1 MHIKNNI
8 RRNTFY
14 IQGLRSF
21 KNSLP
26 KNVKK
31 ILNKKGF
38 VYSEILNRWNY
49 LVGNEISKVS
59 FPKTFKPSGKN
70 APGVLIIS
78 VQRGNEIN
86 IEFSKNIIIEKI
98 NSFFGYKALNNVRL
112 ETFNSLKED
121 IIKKKIHISKNST
134 KKFKDSL
141 QSINNEKIKRNTM
154 YLLANLC
161 CNKHKLKL

>member
-8 RRNTFY
+8 RQKTFY

-49 LVGNEISKVS
+49 LVGNEISRVS
-59 FPKTFKPSGKN
+59 FPKTFKPNGKN
-70 APGVLIIS
+70 APGTLIIS
-78 VQRGNEIN
+78 AQRGNEISV
-86 IEFSKNIIIEKI
+86 EYSKNTIIEKI
-98 NSFFGYKALNNVRL
+98 NNFFGYKVLNNIRL
-112 ETFNSLKED
+112 ETFNNLKEN
-121 IIKKKIHISKNST
+121 INKKKMHISKNT
-134 KKFKDSL
+134 TEKFKDSL
-141 QSINNEKIKRNTM
+141 KSLNNEKIKKS
-154 YLLANLC
+154 LI
-161 CNKHKLKL
+161 KLINAIQK

>member
-8 RRNTFY
+8 RQNTFY

-59 FPKTFKPSGKN
+59 FPKTFKPIGKN
-70 APGVLIIS
+70 APGTLVIS
-78 VQRGNEIN
+78 VQRGNEVN
-86 IEFSKNIIIEKI
+86 IEFSKNTIIEKI
-98 NSFFGYKALNNVRL
+98 NSFFGYKILNNVRL
-112 ETFNSLKED
+112 ETFNNLKEN
-121 IIKKKIHISKNST
+121 INKKKMKISENNKA
-134 KKFKDSL
+134 KFKDSL
-141 QSINNEKIKRNTM
+141 KSLNNEKIKKSLIELINVIQ
-154 YLLANLC
+154 
-161 CNKHKLKL
+161 K

>member
-8 RRNTFY
+8 RQNTFY
-14 IQGLRSF
+14 IQGFRSF

-38 VYSEILNRWNY
+38 VYSEILNRWSY
-49 LVGNEISKVS
+49 LVGHETSKVS
-59 FPKTFKPSGKN
+59 FPKTFKPGGKN
-70 APGVLIIS
+70 SPGTLILN

-86 IEFSKNIIIEKI
+86 IEFSKNIILEKI
-98 NSFFGYKALNNVRL
+98 NSFFGYKVINNLRL

-121 IIKKKIHISKNST
+121 SIKKKIHISKNSK

-141 QSINNEKIKRNTM
+141 KSLNNEKIKKSLTELINVIQ
-154 YLLANLC
+154 
-161 CNKHKLKL
+161 K

>member
-8 RRNTFY
+8 RQNTFY

-49 LVGNEISKVS
+49 LVGNEISKVT

-70 APGVLIIS
+70 APGILIIS

-98 NSFFGYKALNNVRL
+98 NSFFGYKVLNNIRL
-112 ETFNSLKED
+112 ETFNNLKEN
-121 IIKKKIHISKNST
+121 INNKKKYISKDST

-141 QSINNEKIKRNTM
+141 KSLNNEKIKKSLIELIN
-154 YLLANLC
+154 AIQ
-161 CNKHKLKL
+161 KL

>member
-8 RRNTFY
+8 KQKTFY

-49 LVGNEISKVS
+49 LVGNEISKAS

-70 APGVLIIS
+70 GPGTLIIS
-78 VQRGNEIN
+78 VQRGNEVN
-86 IEFSKNIIIEKI
+86 VEFSKNTIIEKI
-98 NSFFGYKALNNVRL
+98 NGFFGYKILNNVRL
-112 ETFNSLKED
+112 ETFNNLKEN
-121 IIKKKIHISKNST
+121 INKKKMHISKNFT
-134 KKFKDSL
+134 QKFKDSL
-141 QSINNEKIKRNTM
+141 KSINNEKIKKSLTELINTIQ
-154 YLLANLC
+154 
-161 CNKHKLKL
+161 K

>member
-1 MHIKNNI
+1 MHTKNNI
-8 RRNTFY
+8 RQNTFH

-49 LVGNEISKVS
+49 LVGNEISKIS

-70 APGVLIIS
+70 APGTLIIS

-86 IEFSKNIIIEKI
+86 IEFSKNTIIEKI
-98 NSFFGYKALNNVRL
+98 NSFFGYKILNNVRL
-112 ETFNSLKED
+112 ETFNNMKEN
-121 IIKKKIHISKNST
+121 INKKKMYISKNST
-134 KKFKDSL
+134 KKFQDSL
-141 QSINNEKIKRNTM
+141 KSLNNEKIKKS
-154 YLLANLC
+154 LI
-161 CNKHKLKL
+161 KLINVIQK

>member
-8 RRNTFY
+8 RQKTFY

-59 FPKTFKPSGKN
+59 FPKTFKPNGKN
-70 APGVLIIS
+70 APGTLIIS
-78 VQRGNEIN
+78 AQRGNEISV
-86 IEFSKNIIIEKI
+86 EYSKNTIIEKI
-98 NSFFGYKALNNVRL
+98 NSFFGYKVLNNIRL
-112 ETFNSLKED
+112 ETFNNLKEN
-121 IIKKKIHISKNST
+121 INKKKMHISKNT
-134 KKFKDSL
+134 TEKFKDSL
-141 QSINNEKIKRNTM
+141 KSLNNEKIKKSLIELINVIQ
-154 YLLANLC
+154 
-161 CNKHKLKL
+161 K

>member
-8 RRNTFY
+8 RQNTFY

-49 LVGNEISKVS
+49 LVGNQISKVS

-70 APGVLIIS
+70 APGILIIS

-86 IEFSKNIIIEKI
+86 IEFSKNTIIEKI
-98 NSFFGYKALNNVRL
+98 NSFFGYKVLNNVRL
-112 ETFNSLKED
+112 ETFNNLKEN
-121 IIKKKIHISKNST
+121 INKKKINISANNKA
-134 KKFKDSL
+134 KFKDSL
-141 QSINNEKIKRNTM
+141 KSLDNEKIKKS
-154 YLLANLC
+154 LLDLINAIQ
-161 CNKHKLKL
+161 K

>member
-8 RRNTFY
+8 RQNTFY

-38 VYSEILNRWNY
+38 VYSEILSRWNY
-49 LVGNEISKVS
+49 LVGNEISKIS

-70 APGVLIIS
+70 APGTLIIS

-86 IEFSKNIIIEKI
+86 IEFSKNTIIEKI
-98 NSFFGYKALNNVRL
+98 NSFFGYKILNNVRL
-112 ETFNSLKED
+112 ETFNNMKEN
-121 IIKKKIHISKNST
+121 INKKKMYISKNST
-134 KKFKDSL
+134 KKFQDSL
-141 QSINNEKIKRNTM
+141 KSLNNEKIKKS
-154 YLLANLC
+154 LI
-161 CNKHKLKL
+161 KLINVIQK

>member
-1 MHIKNNI
+1 MHIKNSI
-8 RRNTFY
+8 RQKTFY

-26 KNVKK
+26 KNIKK

-59 FPKTFKPSGKN
+59 FPRTFKPNGKN
-70 APGVLIIS
+70 APGTLIIS

-86 IEFSKNIIIEKI
+86 VEFSKNAIIEKI
-98 NSFFGYKALNNVRL
+98 NSFFGYKILNNIRL
-112 ETFNSLKED
+112 ETFNSLKEN
-121 IIKKKIHISKNST
+121 INKKKMYISTNT
-134 KKFKDSL
+134 TEKFKDSL
-141 QSINNEKIKRNTM
+141 KSLNNEKIKKSLMELINVIQ
-154 YLLANLC
+154 
-161 CNKHKLKL
+161 K

>member
-1 MHIKNNI
+1 MHLKNNNI
-8 RRNTFY
+8 RQHTFY

-21 KNSLP
+21 KDSLP

-38 VYSEILNRWNY
+38 VYSEILSRWNY
-49 LVGNEISKVS
+49 LVGSKISNVS

-70 APGVLIIS
+70 SSGTLVIC

-98 NSFFGYKALNNVRL
+98 NGFFGYRIINNIRL
-112 ETFNSLKED
+112 ETFNNLKKN
-121 IIKKKIHISKNST
+121 INKKKNKYFNKICKKNSRFS
-134 KKFKDSL
+134 KF
-141 QSINNEKIKRNTM
+141 
-154 YLLANLC
+154 C
-161 CNKHKLKL
+161 G

>member
-8 RRNTFY
+8 RQKTFY

-59 FPKTFKPSGKN
+59 FPKTFKPNGKN
-70 APGVLIIS
+70 APGTLIIS
-78 VQRGNEIN
+78 AQRGNEISV
-86 IEFSKNIIIEKI
+86 EYSKNTIIEKI
-98 NSFFGYKALNNVRL
+98 NSFFGYKVLNNIRL
-112 ETFNSLKED
+112 ETFNNLKEN
-121 IIKKKIHISKNST
+121 INKKKMHISKNT
-134 KKFKDSL
+134 TEKFKDSL
-141 QSINNEKIKRNTM
+141 KSLNNEKIKES
-154 YLLANLC
+154 LI
-161 CNKHKLKL
+161 KLINAIQK

>member
-8 RRNTFY
+8 RQNSFY

-38 VYSEILNRWNY
+38 VYSEILNRWSY
-49 LVGNEISKVS
+49 LVGNETSKVS

-70 APGVLIIS
+70 APGTLIIS

-86 IEFSKNIIIEKI
+86 IEFSKNTIIEKI
-98 NSFFGYKALNNVRL
+98 NSFFGYKVLNSVRL
-112 ETFNSLKED
+112 ETFNSLKEN

-134 KKFKDSL
+134 KKFEDSL
-141 QSINNEKIKRNTM
+141 KSLNNEKIKKS
-154 YLLANLC
+154 LSELI
-161 CNKHKLKL
+161 KVIQK

>member
-8 RRNTFY
+8 RQNTFY

-49 LVGNEISKVS
+49 LVGSEISKIS

-70 APGVLIIS
+70 APGTLIIS

-86 IEFSKNIIIEKI
+86 IEYSKNTIIEKI
-98 NSFFGYKALNNVRL
+98 NYFFGYKIIDNVRL
-112 ETFNSLKED
+112 ETFNNLKEN
-121 IIKKKIHISKNST
+121 INKKKMYISTNTS

-141 QSINNEKIKRNTM
+141 KFINNEKIKKSLMELIR
-154 YLLANLC
+154 AIQ
-161 CNKHKLKL
+161 K

>member
-38 VYSEILNRWNY
+38 VYSEILSRWNY
-49 LVGNEISKVS
+49 LVGNEISKIS

-70 APGVLIIS
+70 APGTLIIN

-86 IEFSKNIIIEKI
+86 IEFSKNTIIEKI
-98 NSFFGYKALNNVRL
+98 NSFFGYKILNNVRL
-112 ETFNSLKED
+112 ETFNNMKEN
-121 IIKKKIHISKNST
+121 INKKKMYISKNST
-134 KKFKDSL
+134 KKFQDSL
-141 QSINNEKIKRNTM
+141 KSLNNEKIKKS
-154 YLLANLC
+154 LI
-161 CNKHKLKL
+161 KLINVIQK

>member
-8 RRNTFY
+8 RQKTFY

-59 FPKTFKPSGKN
+59 FPKTFKPNGKN
-70 APGVLIIS
+70 APGTLIIS
-78 VQRGNEIN
+78 AQRGNEISV
-86 IEFSKNIIIEKI
+86 EYSKNTIIEKI
-98 NSFFGYKALNNVRL
+98 NSFFGYKVLNNIRL
-112 ETFNSLKED
+112 ETFNNLKEN
-121 IIKKKIHISKNST
+121 INKITQYISSIFICYLSQY
-134 KKFKDSL
+134 FKCYYT
-141 QSINNEKIKRNTM
+141 RF
-154 YLLANLC
+154 
-161 CNKHKLKL
+161 

>member
-8 RRNTFY
+8 RQNTFY

-49 LVGNEISKVS
+49 LVGNQISKVS

-70 APGVLIIS
+70 APGTLIIN

-86 IEFSKNIIIEKI
+86 IEFSKNTIIEKI
-98 NSFFGYKALNNVRL
+98 NSFFGYKILKNVRL
-112 ETFNSLKED
+112 ETFNNFKENINRKKIYISTNHARKIQDSLK
-121 IIKKKIHISKNST
+121 
-134 KKFKDSL
+134 SL
-141 QSINNEKIKRNTM
+141 NNEKIKKSLIKLINTIQ
-154 YLLANLC
+154 
-161 CNKHKLKL
+161 K

>member
-8 RRNTFY
+8 RQKTFY

-59 FPKTFKPSGKN
+59 FPKTFKPNGKN
-70 APGVLIIS
+70 APGTLIIS
-78 VQRGNEIN
+78 AQRGNEISV
-86 IEFSKNIIIEKI
+86 EYSKNIIIEKI
-98 NSFFGYKALNNVRL
+98 NSFFGYKILNNIRL
-112 ETFNSLKED
+112 ETFNNLKKN
-121 IIKKKIHISKNST
+121 INNKKMQISKNT
-134 KKFKDSL
+134 TEKFKDSL
-141 QSINNEKIKRNTM
+141 KSLNNEKIKKS
-154 YLLANLC
+154 LI
-161 CNKHKLKL
+161 KLINAIQK

>member
-8 RRNTFY
+8 RQNTFY

-70 APGVLIIS
+70 APGTLIIS

-86 IEFSKNIIIEKI
+86 IEFSKNTIIEKI
-98 NSFFGYKALNNVRL
+98 NSFFGYKVLNNVRL

-121 IIKKKIHISKNST
+121 VIKKKMHISKNST
-134 KKFKDSL
+134 IKFKDSL
-141 QSINNEKIKRNTM
+141 KSVNNEKIKKSLTE
-154 YLLANLC
+154 LI
-161 CNKHKLKL
+161 KVIQK

>member
-8 RRNTFY
+8 RQKTFY

-38 VYSEILNRWNY
+38 AYSEILNRWNY

-59 FPKTFKPSGKN
+59 FPKTFKPKGKN
-70 APGVLIIS
+70 APGTLIIS
-78 VQRGNEIN
+78 VQRGNEISV
-86 IEFSKNIIIEKI
+86 EFSKNTIIEKI
-98 NSFFGYKALNNVRL
+98 NSFFGYKILNNIRL
-112 ETFNSLKED
+112 ETFNNLKEN
-121 IIKKKIHISKNST
+121 INKKKMYISTNT
-134 KKFKDSL
+134 TEKFKDSL
-141 QSINNEKIKRNTM
+141 KSLNNEKIKKSLMELINVIQ
-154 YLLANLC
+154 
-161 CNKHKLKL
+161 K

>member
-8 RRNTFY
+8 KQKTFY

-21 KNSLP
+21 KNSLQ
-26 KNVKK
+26 KNVKI

-70 APGVLIIS
+70 APGTLIIS

-86 IEFSKNIIIEKI
+86 IEFSKNTIIEKI
-98 NSFFGYKALNNVRL
+98 NSFFGYKVLNSVRL
-112 ETFNSLKED
+112 ETFNSLKKN

-141 QSINNEKIKRNTM
+141 KKRF
-154 YLLANLC
+154 
-161 CNKHKLKL
+161 LKE

>member
-8 RRNTFY
+8 KQKRFY

-59 FPKTFKPSGKN
+59 FPKAFKPSGKN
-70 APGVLIIS
+70 APGTLIIS
-78 VQRGNEIN
+78 VQRGNEVN
-86 IEFSKNIIIEKI
+86 IEFSKNTIIEKI
-98 NSFFGYKALNNVRL
+98 NGFFGYKIINNVRL
-112 ETFNSLKED
+112 EN
-121 IIKKKIHISKNST
+121 INKKKIYISTNTSE
-134 KKFKDSL
+134 KFKDSL
-141 QSINNEKIKRNTM
+141 KSLNNKKIKKSLMELINIIQ
-154 YLLANLC
+154 
-161 CNKHKLKL
+161 K

>member
-8 RRNTFY
+8 RQKTFY

-59 FPKTFKPSGKN
+59 FPKTFKPNGKN
-70 APGVLIIS
+70 APGTLIIS
-78 VQRGNEIN
+78 VQRGNEISV
-86 IEFSKNIIIEKI
+86 EFSKNTIIEKI
-98 NSFFGYKALNNVRL
+98 NSFFGYKILNNIRL
-112 ETFNSLKED
+112 ETFNNLRENINKKKVYISTKTTEKFKNSLK
-121 IIKKKIHISKNST
+121 
-134 KKFKDSL
+134 SL
-141 QSINNEKIKRNTM
+141 NNEKIKKSLMELIN
-154 YLLANLC
+154 AIQ
-161 CNKHKLKL
+161 K

>member
-8 RRNTFY
+8 KQKTFY

-59 FPKTFKPSGKN
+59 FPKTFKPNGKN
-70 APGVLIIS
+70 APGILIIN

-86 IEFSKNIIIEKI
+86 IEFSKNTIIEKI
-98 NSFFGYKALNNVRL
+98 NSFFGYKVLNNVRL
-112 ETFNSLKED
+112 ETFNNLKEN
-121 IIKKKIHISKNST
+121 INKKKMHISANNKA
-134 KKFKDSL
+134 KFKDSL
-141 QSINNEKIKRNTM
+141 KSLNNEKIKKSLIELINVIQ
-154 YLLANLC
+154 
-161 CNKHKLKL
+161 K

>member
-8 RRNTFY
+8 KQKTFY

-49 LVGNEISKVS
+49 LMGNEISKVS

-70 APGVLIIS
+70 VPGTLIIN
-78 VQRGNEIN
+78 VQRGNEVN
-86 IEFSKNIIIEKI
+86 VEFSKNIIIEKI
-98 NSFFGYKALNNVRL
+98 NGFFGYKILNNVRL
-112 ETFNSLKED
+112 ETFNNLKEN
-121 IIKKKIHISKNST
+121 INKKKMHISANNKA
-134 KKFKDSL
+134 KFKDSL
-141 QSINNEKIKRNTM
+141 KSLNNEKIKKSLIELINVIQ
-154 YLLANLC
+154 
-161 CNKHKLKL
+161 K

>member
-8 RRNTFY
+8 RQKTFY

-59 FPKTFKPSGKN
+59 FPKTFKPNGKN
-70 APGVLIIS
+70 APGTLIIS
-78 VQRGNEIN
+78 AQRGNEISV
-86 IEFSKNIIIEKI
+86 EYSKNTIIEKI
-98 NSFFGYKALNNVRL
+98 NSFFGYKVLNNIRL
-112 ETFNSLKED
+112 ETFNNLKEN
-121 IIKKKIHISKNST
+121 INKKKMHISKNT
-134 KKFKDSL
+134 TEKFKDSL
-141 QSINNEKIKRNTM
+141 KSLNNEKIKKSLIKLINTIQ
-154 YLLANLC
+154 
-161 CNKHKLKL
+161 K